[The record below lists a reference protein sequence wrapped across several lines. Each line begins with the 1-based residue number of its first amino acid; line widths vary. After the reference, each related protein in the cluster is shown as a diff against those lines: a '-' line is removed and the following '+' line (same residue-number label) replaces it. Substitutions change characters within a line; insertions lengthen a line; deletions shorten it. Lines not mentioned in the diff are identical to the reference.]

1 MAFSL
6 KRYQENTLATLRTYL
21 DAARIEDPASA
32 FVRTAT
38 VPDGRIPSYH
48 SIEGFDAIP
57 YVCLR
62 LPTGGGK
69 TLIAAHSIAIA
80 GTRYLDQDFPL
91 TMWLV
96 PSNTIRYQTLEALK
110 NPAHPYRAALDEAFD
125 GRVAIFD
132 IGDVEQ
138 IRTTDLRD
146 HACVIVGTLAT
157 LRVSDTDGRKIYAHH
172 ENFEPHFASVPTNAP
187 GLERIEDGPDAGKIK
202 FSFANLLHRHQPLVL
217 MDEAHNA
224 RTALTYETLQ
234 RIRPACII
242 EFTATPDTHAKTGS
256 NVLCWVSASEL
267 KSENMIKLPI
277 LLTEHEHWQEAVH
290 DAVVRRA
297 ALAKEAATETV
308 TIRPIVLFQAEA
320 QNRAVTVDVLKQ
332 HLIEHEGIA
341 PETIAVATGAQ
352 REIDGINLFDAACPI
367 EHIITVQALK
377 EGWDCS
383 FAYVFCSVAQVHSSR
398 DVEQL
403 LGRVLRMP
411 YVQRRRADALNRA
424 YAHVF
429 SPSFAQAAN
438 ALRDSLVAMGFDE
451 AEAMAYVEP
460 AQRDWVPITDLPL
473 FGQDAAPTLILS
485 VTPDLSALP
494 PEESRAVHMRPL
506 DTGGIEL
513 TIQGPISPAL
523 QDMLRTTVPAPE
535 WPAVARAIAA
545 YRAPTA
551 RAGSPSERG
560 DTLEVPRLC
569 VWIQGVLEL
578 AERELFLDAGGW
590 SILDY
595 PAELPELRFNDSAR
609 TFEFDL
615 HGKRLTWGLVESP
628 QTDWVQAPG
637 TDSDLV
643 RWLDGQLRQPDVPQ
657 NEMLAFLRHVLEY
670 LLNDRPFNLTT
681 LLRGK
686 FVLAKVLEEKIR
698 TYRQHAYQ
706 SGYQETL
713 FGPNA
718 AVETSLEYTFRYDP
732 RVYPAHEGYQ
742 GSYRFQK
749 HFYPVIG
756 ELKASGEEFT
766 CAQAIDRLPAVRYWV
781 RNLAR
786 QPQASF
792 WLPTA
797 TDNFY
802 PDFVALL
809 EDGRLLVVEYKGE
822 HLADGLDAKEKRDV
836 GLLWEHGSKGRGLFL
851 MAEDRDR
858 AGRGVYDQL
867 CAKVGI
873 TGSGTAGQ

>member
-6 KRYQENTLATLRTYL
+6 KRYQENTLATLRTFL
-21 DAARIEDPASA
+21 DAARIEGPASA

-48 SIEGFDAIP
+48 SIEGFDGIP

-110 NPAHPYRAALDEAFD
+110 NTAHPYRAALDEAFD

-132 IGDVEQ
+132 IGDIEQ

-172 ENFEPHFASVPTNAP
+172 ENFEPHFAGVSPHTP
-187 GLERIEDGPDAGKIK
+187 GLERIEEGPDAGKIK
-202 FSFANLLHRHQPLVL
+202 LSFANLLHRYRPLVL

-224 RTALTYETLQ
+224 RTPLTYETLQ

-242 EFTATPDTHAKTGS
+242 EFTATPDTHTETGS

-277 LLTEHEHWQEAVH
+277 LLTEHANWQEAVH

-297 ALAKEAATETV
+297 ALAHEAEGEPAL
-308 TIRPIVLFQAEA
+308 IRPIVLFQAEA
-320 QNRAVTVDVLKQ
+320 QNRAVTAEVLKQ
-332 HLIEHEGIA
+332 HLIEHERIA
-341 PETIAVATGAQ
+341 PETIAIATGNQ

-411 YVQRRRADALNRA
+411 YVERHRSEALNRA

-438 ALRDSLVAMGFDE
+438 ALRDSLVSMGFDAGE
-451 AEAMAYVEP
+451 ARAYLQPEQ
-460 AQRDWVPITDLPL
+460 ADWVPRGDLPL
-473 FGQDAAPTLILS
+473 FSKGTTLIMTLS
-485 VTPDLSALP
+485 VAPDLSALS
-494 PEESRAVHMRPL
+494 PEESRAVRMRPL
-506 DTGGIEL
+506 TTGGVEMTL
-513 TIQGPISPAL
+513 TGPVPPEL
-523 QDMLRTTVPAPE
+523 QDLLQTTVPVPE
-535 WPAVARAIAA
+535 WPAVAQALEA
-545 YRAPTA
+545 YRRQTEYP
-551 RAGSPSERG
+551 GSPSERG
-560 DTLEVPRLC
+560 AAFELPRLC
-569 VWIQGVLEL
+569 IWVQGTLEL

-590 SILDY
+590 SILRY
-595 PAELPELRFNDSAR
+595 PAELPDLRFNDSAR
-609 TFEFDL
+609 TFEFDIQGTHL
-615 HGKRLTWGLVESP
+615 RWTLVESP
-628 QTDWVQAPG
+628 QTDWVQTPG

-643 RWLDGQLRQPDVPQ
+643 RWIDGQIRQPDVPQ
-657 NEMLAFLRHVLEY
+657 HEMLAFVRRVLEH
-670 LLNDRPFNLTT
+670 LMQDRALDLAT
-681 LLRGK
+681 LFRGK
-686 FVLAKVLEEKIR
+686 FLLAKVLQEKIR
-698 TYRQHAYQ
+698 VYRQQAYQ
-706 SGYQETL
+706 AGYQETL
-713 FGPNA
+713 FGPA
-718 AVETSLEYTFRYDP
+718 AVVETSFEYTFRYDP
-732 RVYPAHEGYQ
+732 RTYPAHDSYQ

-756 ELKASGEEFT
+756 ELKPSGEEFA
-766 CAQAIDRLPAVRYWV
+766 CAQAIDRLRGVRYWV

-809 EDGRLLVVEYKGE
+809 DDGRLLVVEYKGE

-836 GLLWEHGSKGRGLFL
+836 GGLWEARSAGRGLFV
-851 MAEDRDR
+851 MAEERDCD
-858 AGRGVYDQL
+858 GRGVYDQL
-867 CAKVGI
+867 CVKIG
-873 TGSGTAGQ
+873 AGAHRLHGM